1 MTPPTCAVVRPAA
14 PPPRPS
20 NPDDKTRCAPRTT
33 RSPRPTM
40 FTRRSFGVRID
51 RSGGLAGGSVSPTD
65 ASISASTSEPTPAT
79 RTSQVRRQS
88 PIHPPSRAGARAARS
103 SRPTSAPSAPGAS
116 SSTRSD
122 TGCERVGVS
131 GSTTVRCNNSA
142 LRVVVVHPIHPSAGL
157 HPPKHAPQRLDR
169 PEHPQRAIPQ
179 QRAVLAP
186 QSDVGVD
193 HQVESRLGALANER
207 SAWRE

>member
-65 ASISASTSEPTPAT
+65 ASISASTSEPTPGDPNV
-79 RTSQVRRQS
+79 TS
-88 PIHPPSRAGARAARS
+88 
-103 SRPTSAPSAPGAS
+103 PTPESNPSAFKSRSTSCAIIPPNECPD
-116 SSTRSD
+116 STRRLFID
-122 TGCERVGVS
+122 T
-131 GSTTVRCNNSA
+131 
-142 LRVVVVHPIHPSAGL
+142 
-157 HPPKHAPQRLDR
+157 Q
-169 PEHPQRAIPQ
+169 
-179 QRAVLAP
+179 
-186 QSDVGVD
+186 
-193 HQVESRLGALANER
+193 
-207 SAWRE
+207 